1 MRKNKNSPNFRKGY
15 NQNPISG
22 CNARHLYSHSKKSI
36 SSQDL
41 SKIRLNKNTMDII
54 SSYQQRSKIS
64 CVSKDELSIQRTQ
77 IIVEYSEGIK
87 EIEKVDPELVELWNM
102 FEFEKNI
109 LRIDISTFLK
119 HNKEKLI
126 NLHIGMLLE
135 GLEYFFDDIRNLI
148 DLLEVPIIGMV
159 TEILKCETVNICIN
173 SQEDMSLTEVDVDNC
188 KQKNLLSKC
197 IRLLLKASEIKEK
210 LNEKLMIEKIC
221 ENKKLHIKNLE
232 EQIINQSILKKTK
245 KQSNRLNEMEKIIE
259 TKDKQIEYFRNMI
272 NNLIEKNGLVAS
284 GVNTLFKMFQSTND
298 LQRTLQIMSNNGSPL
313 RFHTKD
319 PLYTINEQSKKL
331 DQGNIK
337 ENDIWTE
344 DKQLDNSKMNF
355 IGTLGMPQA
364 SEVYTGRMKED
375 IELMK
380 PTDLFSPM
388 KRTANSKDT
397 STPKTPTFVKISNF

>member
-1 MRKNKNSPNFRKGY
+1 
-15 NQNPISG
+15 
-22 CNARHLYSHSKKSI
+22 
-36 SSQDL
+36 
-41 SKIRLNKNTMDII
+41 MDII